1 MLTSPTTANT
11 HRSWAVKPPRS
22 AALTDTGKPY
32 PDPVRI
38 LVTNDDGVRAPGLCV
53 LAAALARLGEVSV
66 VAPAVNWT
74 AMGRAITI
82 TDSIEVDEVTLED
95 GRPAFSVDGTPTD
108 CVRFALLGLTG
119 SRPEIVVSGVNEGAN
134 LGDDVTYSGTVAAA
148 LEGIMGGIPALAVSQ
163 DRRRDRGGPP
173 WSYDYTAACAFA
185 AALAA
190 AVAEHGLAPGTLLN
204 VNVPGLDP
212 GAVRGVRATRLGRR
226 TYRTTL
232 ELDSSAN
239 GRRRYRLEG
248 DDPIFHD
255 EPGTDFT
262 AVGEGCISVTPM
274 HYDLT
279 RHEAIES
286 LAEWR
291 LDDLLTAA

>member
-1 MLTSPTTANT
+1 
-11 HRSWAVKPPRS
+11 
-22 AALTDTGKPY
+22 
-32 PDPVRI
+32 VRI
-38 LVTNDDGVRAPGLCV
+38 LVTNDDGVEAPGLCL
-53 LAAALARLGEVSV
+53 LAAALARVGDVSV
-66 VAPAVNWT
+66 VAPAVNHT

-82 TDSIEVDEVTLED
+82 TDSIVVYEVTLGD

-119 SRPEIVVSGVNEGAN
+119 SRPEIVVSGVNVGAN

-148 LEGIMGGIPALAVSQ
+148 LEAIMGGLPAIAVSQ

-173 WSYDYTAACAFA
+173 WEYDYTAACAFV
-185 AALAA
+185 AALVPR
-190 AVAEHGLAPGTLLN
+190 VAERGLQPGTLLN

-212 GAVRGVRATRLGRR
+212 DEVRGARATRLGRR

-232 ELDSSAN
+232 ELDSSSN
-239 GRRRYRLEG
+239 GRRRYRLED

-262 AVGEGCISVTPM
+262 AIGDGCISVTPM

-279 RHEAIES
+279 RHEAIEA
-286 LAEWR
+286 LAGWQ
-291 LDDLLTAA
+291 LDDLLTAV